1 MVARLHVIT
10 CTVCIRWAY
19 ASRCFIG
26 IKVGLVCC
34 VCVCVWGGWC
44 VRIMAD
50 NTYIGRL
57 VHFAKEPTWRLLI
70 WHLRRVY
77 YNNEVVS

>member
-1 MVARLHVIT
+1 M
-10 CTVCIRWAY
+10 
-19 ASRCFIG
+19 
-26 IKVGLVCC
+26 C
-34 VCVCVWGGWC
+34 VCVCVWWVCVVCVCVVCVCVVGGWC
-44 VRIMAD
+44 GRIMAD

-77 YNNEVVS
+77 YSNEVVS